1 MAFSAPCPDLLSPLL
16 EEHSWR
22 RPCGSWEAACRL
34 AVLSKAWR
42 DEVNAWRAFER
53 TVKLDLRADI
63 AAVKVVAK
71 YCRNLQCLDLRG
83 CTIKQL
89 GTTLLVVAKVCP
101 QLKELQLGGCT
112 AIPTALRMRDWA
124 RHCPQLLE
132 IDFSDWVEL
141 GDLQLLTL
149 GQSCPQLRHLN
160 LRNCKR
166 VTHAAVAKLVE
177 ELKGLVYLNLAD
189 SSPSPKTDEEGG
201 EGIESA
207 SRCVAAI
214 GSCRQLQR
222 LHLRGSATT
231 DGALAEV
238 LSNCPHLT
246 ELDLSSCA
254 HLTDASVPL
263 IASLPKLVRLCLAD
277 TSRWSTPA
285 TDTAPSRHYAGI
297 SARAVAS
304 AWPELGGRWAD
315 GWGCLQW
322 RGDQAPI
329 TGGGPVDWL
338 GPPQMKAGDAS
349 VLRGAH
355 SIVGRTRTADIRI
368 GHNWPM
374 PYISSRH
381 MRLYHWIVWPR
392 PPATPHLAPRERQ
405 PVCEAWLH
413 DLSQNGTFV
422 NRKLVGVGKH
432 QRLHDGDLV
441 EVFNRDLL
449 RHRTDLSIPNCI
461 YNHAGEPDD
470 VDP

>member
-166 VTHAAVAKLVE
+166 VTHDAVAKLVE
-177 ELKGLVYLNLAD
+177 ERASGLEKLK
-189 SSPSPKTDEEGG
+189 
-201 EGIESA
+201 
-207 SRCVAAI
+207 VA
-214 GSCRQLQR
+214 
-222 LHLRGSATT
+222 T
-231 DGALAEV
+231 
-238 LSNCPHLT
+238 
-246 ELDLSSCA
+246 
-254 HLTDASVPL
+254 
-263 IASLPKLVRLCLAD
+263 
-277 TSRWSTPA
+277 
-285 TDTAPSRHYAGI
+285 
-297 SARAVAS
+297 
-304 AWPELGGRWAD
+304 
-315 GWGCLQW
+315 
-322 RGDQAPI
+322 
-329 TGGGPVDWL
+329 
-338 GPPQMKAGDAS
+338 
-349 VLRGAH
+349 
-355 SIVGRTRTADIRI
+355 
-368 GHNWPM
+368 
-374 PYISSRH
+374 
-381 MRLYHWIVWPR
+381 
-392 PPATPHLAPRERQ
+392 
-405 PVCEAWLH
+405 
-413 DLSQNGTFV
+413 
-422 NRKLVGVGKH
+422 
-432 QRLHDGDLV
+432 
-441 EVFNRDLL
+441 RDL
-449 RHRTDLSIPNCI
+449 
-461 YNHAGEPDD
+461 
-470 VDP
+470 

>member
-34 AVLSKAWR
+34 SVLSKAWR

-53 TVKLDLRADI
+53 TVRLDLRADI
-63 AAVKVVAK
+63 AAVKAVAK
-71 YCRNLQCLDLRG
+71 YCRNLQGLDLRG

-124 RHCPQLLE
+124 HHCPQLLE

-149 GQSCPQLRHLN
+149 GKSCPQLRHLN

-166 VTHAAVAKLVE
+166 VTHDAVAKLVE

-189 SSPSPKTDEEGG
+189 SSPSPKTDEEGE
-201 EGIESA
+201 EGVEGA

-231 DGALAEV
+231 DAALAEV
-238 LSNCPHLT
+238 LTNCPHLT

-254 HLTDASVPL
+254 QLTDASIPL
-263 IASLPKLVRLCLAD
+263 IARLPKLVRLCLAD
-277 TSRWSTPA
+277 TGAWSTPT
-285 TDTAPSRHYAGI
+285 TDTTPTTHYSGI

-315 GWGCLQW
+315 GWGSLLW
-322 RGDQAPI
+322 RGDES
-329 TGGGPVDWL
+329 L
-338 GPPQMKAGDAS
+338 
-349 VLRGAH
+349 
-355 SIVGRTRTADIRI
+355 
-368 GHNWPM
+368 N
-374 PYISSRH
+374 
-381 MRLYHWIVWPR
+381 
-392 PPATPHLAPRERQ
+392 
-405 PVCEAWLH
+405 
-413 DLSQNGTFV
+413 
-422 NRKLVGVGKH
+422 GVGGVPARSPPPH
-432 QRLHDGDLV
+432 FLPAPAPHTPRSL
-441 EVFNRDLL
+441 EPP
-449 RHRTDLSIPNCI
+449 IPSCLPPHSP
-461 YNHAGEPDD
+461 YS
-470 VDP
+470 